1 MPKLPK
7 KTDQNETAVEW
18 QPIDMQPENP
28 IIPDIVEPLLNALR
42 GNEVVYVENKAEL
55 TKRINK
61 R

>member
-1 MPKLPK
+1 
-7 KTDQNETAVEW
+7 
-18 QPIDMQPENP
+18 MQPENP